1 MKKLFTLF
9 LLLCVCTS
17 MTALENLK
25 VGNTTRTMIVY
36 GPKNLPSQ
44 PALVIAC
51 HGANQDAPYLQ
62 SLAKWESVADTA
74 KFVVVYANGVN
85 KSWDLGGTSD
95 LNFMQAIIDE
105 MYARYHI
112 NKNRVYLTGFSMG
125 GMFTYYCANK
135 MADKIAAFAP
145 VSGYPMGGPNA
156 SASRPVPILHTHG
169 TADDVCSY
177 SPVQSHIDAWV
188 KFNGCNTTP
197 EVIKPYPKNKPNSPA
212 SLKRYRNGKNGVE
225 VALLT
230 LADKGHWWSMDTA
243 QALTSEEVWNF
254 CKRYSLGEEEP
265 EVKSIQPENMSF
277 DMLPERDN
285 TFTVTFSEPVDCSQI
300 TAKLQKA
307 NSAAITLDVEGS
319 TMVKAVN
326 GAGLANATTDT
337 NMSNTVTFTLPA
349 NAEVADGEYT
359 LTIAN
364 AVNKKGGVMRQATFT
379 YVYGVEE
386 VGEEPNVETF
396 YVSDFFSGKETI
408 GEGIPNGWKRV
419 NITSSGTTETT
430 AGGTANCPGV
440 RMKYFEPG
448 GDFDAGF
455 YLSARDNQTCHLY
468 YGQYSSHRLMLRAG
482 KYRISFNSVYWS
494 EGALSGNAS
503 YNFQILNTSN
513 ESFYSQPS
521 LKSTGTMKENTN
533 QQITG
538 SKAYEFDFDIPRVGY
553 YVLDF
558 EMSEGWN
565 SVIFGNIKLTSRPS
579 IADTYKGTF
588 YRKLLECER
597 ALEGYDECK
606 AGKEFKE
613 VIDQYADLESI
624 SPSVYT
630 AATKAL
636 DAALAKFNKAEKDL
650 NTGIEQTDFDAPGSH
665 ATEIYSLSGV
675 RLNQLQPNAVNIIR
689 TADGKV
695 RKVIVR

>member
-9 LLLCVCTS
+9 LLLCVCSS

-197 EVIKPYPKNKPNSPA
+197 EVIKPYPRNKPNSPA

-285 TFTVTFSEPVDCSQI
+285 TFTVTFSEPVDCS
-300 TAKLQKA
+300 
-307 NSAAITLDVEGS
+307 
-319 TMVKAVN
+319 
-326 GAGLANATTDT
+326 
-337 NMSNTVTFTLPA
+337 
-349 NAEVADGEYT
+349 
-359 LTIAN
+359 
-364 AVNKKGGVMRQATFT
+364 
-379 YVYGVEE
+379 
-386 VGEEPNVETF
+386 
-396 YVSDFFSGKETI
+396 
-408 GEGIPNGWKRV
+408 
-419 NITSSGTTETT
+419 
-430 AGGTANCPGV
+430 
-440 RMKYFEPG
+440 
-448 GDFDAGF
+448 
-455 YLSARDNQTCHLY
+455 
-468 YGQYSSHRLMLRAG
+468 
-482 KYRISFNSVYWS
+482 
-494 EGALSGNAS
+494 
-503 YNFQILNTSN
+503 
-513 ESFYSQPS
+513 
-521 LKSTGTMKENTN
+521 
-533 QQITG
+533 
-538 SKAYEFDFDIPRVGY
+538 
-553 YVLDF
+553 
-558 EMSEGWN
+558 
-565 SVIFGNIKLTSRPS
+565 
-579 IADTYKGTF
+579 
-588 YRKLLECER
+588 
-597 ALEGYDECK
+597 
-606 AGKEFKE
+606 
-613 VIDQYADLESI
+613 
-624 SPSVYT
+624 
-630 AATKAL
+630 
-636 DAALAKFNKAEKDL
+636 
-650 NTGIEQTDFDAPGSH
+650 
-665 ATEIYSLSGV
+665 
-675 RLNQLQPNAVNIIR
+675 
-689 TADGKV
+689 
-695 RKVIVR
+695 